1 MSAGASA
8 TPSSEDRDPIE
19 LLADSFIARFRSGE
33 RPSIDEY
40 ASKYPE
46 LADEIRA
53 ILPALVELELNQSPG
68 GTATGNVQ
76 GSAPDHAGAAPR
88 VLGDYLILREIG
100 RGGMGVVYEAV
111 QQSLGRHVALK
122 VLPNQSLAGSSHL
135 ERFQLEARAAARLH
149 HTNIVPVFGVGSQ
162 DGVHY
167 YAMQFIQGQG
177 LDEVFEEL
185 RRLRSGRIENAQPR
199 KPGESDAARPLTQAT
214 ALGLLTGRF
223 HAGGAQ
229 AVDNNQE
236 SRSHSPAD
244 LAATVA
250 ESGGPAPASSRS
262 DVSSGSG
269 SAAHVTLSG
278 SHAETQYYRSI
289 ARLGSQ
295 VADGLAYAH
304 SQGILHRDI
313 KPSNLLLDA
322 RGTVWVTDFGLAKA
336 EGTDALTHT
345 GDIVGTLRYM
355 APERFDGWSD
365 PRSDVYSLGI
375 TLYELF
381 TLHYPF
387 QEPNRA
393 KLIERVMHD
402 APVSPRKLDRKL
414 PRDLETIIL
423 KAIAKEPAHRY
434 ASAEQLAEDL
444 RRFLADKPV
453 LARRSS
459 PAEQAWRWCRRNPAL
474 AATSILAIAALL
486 AAVVVLAVS
495 NFRIARTSQ
504 ALATALREKDG
515 ALKTAR
521 ESEIQAKG
529 NAEEAGRQRIRAEA
543 GEAQA
548 RAAVDEFLT
557 RVTEDAL
564 LKAPGLQPLRR
575 DLLSAALRFYDEFLK
590 KRRDDPALRAA
601 LAGVQLRVG
610 RIQRDLGDVV
620 GSRKSFVAARSLY
633 DALAKENPNDLEVQS
648 GLAACQFHLDAI
660 PEAIEIYERLI
671 KLDSTNPR
679 YRRDLAEAY
688 NSQAT
693 NQRDPTRVAERLESH
708 RKALALRETLV
719 REFPD
724 DPEARN
730 NLGGTLNNIGVM
742 LNERAHEQDA
752 LAMYLRAVEQGEAAF
767 ARAPQVIVYG
777 QYLGTQYRNV
787 TRMLQLLGR
796 NDEANQY
803 EQKEIDHWRRL
814 TKDNPEVPLFRA
826 RLYSASNGHAHFLSA
841 EGRKPESADWFELAA
856 RTIAAQPRKTGGDL
870 YNQACAWA
878 LAAAAIDQRQGGLTA
893 EDIRQRDK
901 LIAASLDALRQS
913 IEIGSQTSSHMREDT
928 DLDVLRGRADFQ
940 TLVART
946 KADEEAAA
954 LSRHGKAETAQEKL
968 LAHKEALAAQTR
980 SADNQK
986 RDRRHRADLVASQH
1000 AVGQILAD
1008 LGRFAEA
1015 ENTLKEALAA
1025 RLALAQEEPTNVRYP
1040 LDVGWTHLA
1049 LGATHWR
1056 ALQLDQADREWS
1068 AGTSEM
1074 EAALRKEPKDSPL
1087 RSELDTARVEIA
1099 EKLLQLGRW
1108 EEAANLLDR
1117 VYQEHPASL
1126 AQQEAQPWKLHAL
1139 LCLFATDP
1147 ARFRASCTEFFKQF
1161 RNKEAKSRLYLACLA
1176 APEALPAPDLKALA
1190 EMAEKD
1196 LGKNPKNNEFLLF
1209 AAMTRARAGN
1219 YPRALELLDQSRP
1232 EYTPTMNV
1240 AAARAII
1247 LHHLNRG
1254 DDARKALAEADR
1266 YLEETHRGALGK
1278 AVLAPGTDAESL
1290 LLREVLG
1297 REAHVLIHGK
1307 PAPANPYRLL
1317 AHARVLA
1324 HTARKA
1330 DFEKALT
1337 AALAARP
1344 GNPEVLAA
1352 KSRILAEKDHTRPEN
1367 PRAREG
1373 FQPSPSPPGR
1383 GPG

>member
-1 MSAGASA
+1 MDRQPGTCSRPHSRNTAGV
-8 TPSSEDRDPIE
+8 
-19 LLADSFIARFRSGE
+19 G
-33 RPSIDEY
+33 
-40 ASKYPE
+40 
-46 LADEIRA
+46 
-53 ILPALVELELNQSPG
+53 PAG
-68 GTATGNVQ
+68 
-76 GSAPDHAGAAPR
+76 
-88 VLGDYLILREIG
+88 LGDYLILREIG

-162 DGVHY
+162 EGVHY

-185 RRLRSGRIENAQPR
+185 RRLRSGRIENAQPG
-199 KPGESDAARPLTQAT
+199 KPGEADAARPLTQAT

-223 HAGGAQ
+223 DAGGAQ
-229 AVDNNQE
+229 AVDTNPD

-250 ESGGPAPASSRS
+250 ESDGPAPASSRS

-269 SAAHVTLSG
+269 SSAHVTLSG

-295 VADGLAYAH
+295 VADGLAHAH
-304 SQGILHRDI
+304 SLGILHRDI

-336 EGTDALTHT
+336 EGTEALTHT

-365 PRSDVYSLGI
+365 PRSDVYSMGV
-375 TLYELF
+375 TLYELL
-381 TLHYPF
+381 TLQYLF

-393 KLIERVMHD
+393 KLIDRVMHD
-402 APVSPRKLDRKL
+402 APVSPRKVDKKV

-423 KAIAKEPAHRY
+423 KAIAKEPAQRY
-434 ASAEQLAEDL
+434 ASAEQMAEDL

-453 LARRSS
+453 QARRSS
-459 PAEQAWRWCRRNPAL
+459 PTEQAWRWCRRNPAL
-474 AATSILAIAALL
+474 AATSALAVAGLV
-486 AAVVVLAVS
+486 AAVVVLALS
-495 NFRIARTSQ
+495 NARIARTSQ
-504 ALATALREKDG
+504 ALASALREKDG

-521 ESEIQAKG
+521 ESEVRAVAS
-529 NAEEAGRQRIRAEA
+529 AEEVGRQRVRAEA

-610 RIQRDLGDVV
+610 RIQRDLGDRL

-648 GLAACQFHLDAI
+648 GLAACQFHLDGI

-671 KLDSTNPR
+671 KLDSKNPR

-693 NQRDPTRVAERLESH
+693 NQRDPTRVAERLESN
-708 RKALALRETLV
+708 RRALALRESLV

-742 LNERAHEQDA
+742 LREGDHQQDA
-752 LAMYLRAVEQGEAAF
+752 LSMYLRAVEQGEAAF
-767 ARAPQVIVYG
+767 AKAPQLNVSGI
-777 QYLGTQYRNV
+777 YLGTQYRNV
-787 TRMLQLLGR
+787 TQTLRALGR
-796 NDEANQY
+796 HDEANQN

-826 RLYSASNGHAHFLSA
+826 RLYSASNDHAHFLSA

-870 YNQACAWA
+870 YNLACAWA
-878 LAAAAIDQRQGGLTA
+878 LAAAAIDQRQGGLTD
-893 EDIRQRDK
+893 EDIRQRDR

-913 IEIGSQTSSHMREDT
+913 IEIGSQTSSHMREDS

-940 TLVART
+940 TLLART

-954 LSRHGKAETAQEKL
+954 LSRHGKAETDEEKL
-968 LAHKEALAAQTR
+968 KAHKEDLAAQTR

-986 RDRRHRADLVASQH
+986 RDRRHRADLLASQH
-1000 AVGQILAD
+1000 AVGQVLTD

-1015 ENTLKEALAA
+1015 DNTLKEALAA
-1025 RLALAQEEPTNVRYP
+1025 RVALAQEEPTNARYQ

-1049 LGATHWR
+1049 LGAAHFR
-1056 ALQLDQADREWS
+1056 ALELDQADRDWS

-1074 EAALRKEPKDSPL
+1074 EAALRKEPNDSPL
-1087 RSELDTARVEIA
+1087 RSELDCARVNVA
-1099 EKLLQLGRW
+1099 DRLLQLGLW
-1108 EEAANLLDR
+1108 GEAGELLDR
-1117 VYQEHPASL
+1117 IFRRHGATLAQANGRPWQLQTLLRRGPAIQPAS
-1126 AQQEAQPWKLHAL
+1126 
-1139 LCLFATDP
+1139 
-1147 ARFRASCTEFFKQF
+1147 ARVARTSSNSSE
-1161 RNKEAKSRLYLACLA
+1161 
-1176 APEALPAPDLKALA
+1176 
-1190 EMAEKD
+1190 
-1196 LGKNPKNNEFLLF
+1196 
-1209 AAMTRARAGN
+1209 TRTQR
-1219 YPRALELLDQSRP
+1219 
-1232 EYTPTMNV
+1232 V
-1240 AAARAII
+1240 
-1247 LHHLNRG
+1247 
-1254 DDARKALAEADR
+1254 
-1266 YLEETHRGALGK
+1266 
-1278 AVLAPGTDAESL
+1278 ESL
-1290 LLREVLG
+1290 PCLPGWGFCIAGLRLE
-1297 REAHVLIHGK
+1297 
-1307 PAPANPYRLL
+1307 
-1317 AHARVLA
+1317 
-1324 HTARKA
+1324 T
-1330 DFEKALT
+1330 
-1337 AALAARP
+1337 
-1344 GNPEVLAA
+1344 
-1352 KSRILAEKDHTRPEN
+1352 
-1367 PRAREG
+1367 
-1373 FQPSPSPPGR
+1373 PGR
-1383 GPG
+1383 NG